1 MTEGIPKLWTY
12 EQSSRHQLRA
22 PILTRSVPKLP
33 FCCLVK
39 SLDTTQQHR
48 DQMLQHSAP
57 KLAIDCI
64 GFLQQ
69 SKRYKEI
76 CKYIYICIWNTAD
89 LYYSNRALSRRRS
102 ITAIEL
108 GNFNCVQLRSRHW
121 QKKNALHPH
130 IKSLISCVEGTE
142 FYRSTL
148 FRLSKG
154 ILCKTCSMLRLDLR
168 SKLPQWHAAT
178 ASAALTTLG
187 HQVKRLGYVITTI
200 KA

>member
-76 CKYIYICIWNTAD
+76 CKYIYIYVFGTQLIC
-89 LYYSNRALSRRRS
+89 
-102 ITAIEL
+102 ITATGHYQGEE
-108 GNFNCVQLRSRHW
+108 
-121 QKKNALHPH
+121 AL
-130 IKSLISCVEGTE
+130 
-142 FYRSTL
+142 
-148 FRLSKG
+148 
-154 ILCKTCSMLRLDLR
+154 
-168 SKLPQWHAAT
+168 Q
-178 ASAALTTLG
+178 
-187 HQVKRLGYVITTI
+187 Q
-200 KA
+200 

>member
-12 EQSSRHQLRA
+12 EQLSRHQLRA

-69 SKRYKEI
+69 SKRSKEI
-76 CKYIYICIWNTAD
+76 CIYIYMYLEHSWFV
-89 LYYSNRALSRRRS
+89 LQQPGKLSNVLWVRGEKALQHRVEKFHLCAVAQSSLAEKKRS
-102 ITAIEL
+102 
-108 GNFNCVQLRSRHW
+108 
-121 QKKNALHPH
+121 
-130 IKSLISCVEGTE
+130 
-142 FYRSTL
+142 
-148 FRLSKG
+148 
-154 ILCKTCSMLRLDLR
+154 
-168 SKLPQWHAAT
+168 
-178 ASAALTTLG
+178 ASA
-187 HQVKRLGYVITTI
+187 HQKFDFMRWRHRFLSFNPVPTKQRHFVQDLLNAKIGS
-200 KA
+200 KEQAPPMARSNSFCSANNSWPPG